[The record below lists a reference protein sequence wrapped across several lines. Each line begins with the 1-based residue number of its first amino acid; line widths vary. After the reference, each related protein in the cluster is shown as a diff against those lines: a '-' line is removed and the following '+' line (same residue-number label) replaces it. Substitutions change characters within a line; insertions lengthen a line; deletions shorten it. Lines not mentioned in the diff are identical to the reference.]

1 MNKKIKKIIVTTLTI
16 MMIVSTISSIFVIT
30 I

>member
-1 MNKKIKKIIVTTLTI
+1 MNKKIKKIIVTTLAI
-16 MMIVSTISSIFVIT
+16 MMIVSTISSIFIIT